1 MPFFLGT
8 FKIQRKINTVQI
20 FCIKY
25 LSVGRLLRYF
35 IFPHK
40 KGKMVLPLWR
50 KVFLSFSRLL
60 VTADLPRLARVSCR
74 AAMLLLSRQVSI
86 IVDLLKKMVV
96 VV

>member
-1 MPFFLGT
+1 
-8 FKIQRKINTVQI
+8 
-20 FCIKY
+20 
-25 LSVGRLLRYF
+25 
-35 IFPHK
+35 
-40 KGKMVLPLWR
+40 MVLPLWR

-60 VTADLPRLARVSCR
+60 VTADLPRLARGSCR